1 MSLYSPLP
9 SCRNLLDFP
18 NSPKIIHLQI
28 EHQNKNSFSSTGKH
42 SKTKGRIEKDLLT
55 CFQPEHIMK
64 TEMKKGLS
72 ILLILIVFPAVS
84 DSSILQITVDA
95 PIHPITSE
103 YIRDTI
109 DKAERENASLVI
121 ITLNTPGG
129 LDSSMREIIER
140 ILSSKTPVAAY
151 VSPSGGRAASAGFYI
166 SIACDI
172 FVMAPGTSTG
182 AAHPVGV
189 SITGQAMDKTM
200 EDKATEDAVSYIKT
214 LAEKRGRNI
223 RLAEDAVRKSAS
235 YTEKEALTGNLIDL
249 IAKNEQEIIEF
260 FDGKRL
266 KRFNEEEEILDLRGE
281 EIIKIPMSARQKFLI
296 TISNPNLAYI
306 LLMLGLL
313 GLYFEFSNPGSILP
327 GVLGGIFLLLAIF
340 SFQILPINYVGLLLI
355 LLAIGLFILEI
366 KIQSYGILTVGGIA
380 AMVIGS
386 IMLIPAP
393 IPELRPSLKFIIPMA
408 VGLSLIFIFLIYI
421 AIRAHLNRVST
432 GKEGLVG
439 EIGVAQSDI
448 KPEGKVFVHGEL
460 WNAEAEEDIPK
471 GTKVK
476 VLEVKKNLMLKVT
489 KS

>member
-1 MSLYSPLP
+1 M
-9 SCRNLLDFP
+9 
-18 NSPKIIHLQI
+18 KI
-28 EHQNKNSFSSTGKH
+28 
-42 SKTKGRIEKDLLT
+42 
-55 CFQPEHIMK
+55 
-64 TEMKKGLS
+64 EMKKGLS
-72 ILLILIVFPAVS
+72 ILLLLIVLPSVS
-84 DSSILQITVDA
+84 ASSILKITVDA

-109 DKAERENASLVI
+109 DQAERENASLVI

-140 ILSSKTPVAAY
+140 ILSSKVPVAAY
-151 VSPSGGRAASAGFYI
+151 VSPSGGRAASAGFFI

-172 FVMAPGTSTG
+172 FAMSPGTSTG

-189 SITGQAMDKTM
+189 SITGQSMDETM
-200 EDKATEDAVSYIKT
+200 ADKVTQDAAAYIKT
-214 LAEKRGRNI
+214 LAEKRGRNVQ
-223 RLAEDAVRKSAS
+223 LAEDAVRKSSS
-235 YTEKEALTGNLIDL
+235 YTEEEALEGNLIDL
-249 IAKNEQEIIEF
+249 IAKNEQEIIDF
-260 FDGKRL
+260 FDGQLL
-266 KRFNEEEEILDLRGE
+266 KRFNDEEEILDLKDE
-281 EIIKIPMSARQKFLI
+281 AIIDIPMSARQKFLI

-340 SFQILPINYVGLLLI
+340 SFQILPINYVGLMLI

-386 IMLIPAP
+386 IMLIDTT
-393 IPELRPSLKFIIPMA
+393 IPELRPSLKFIIPVA
-408 VGLSLIFIFLIYI
+408 VGLSLIFIFLIVI
-421 AIRAHLNRVST
+421 AIRAQMNRIHT

-439 EIGVAQSDI
+439 EIGMAQSDL

-460 WNAEAEEDIPK
+460 WNAEATENIKK

-476 VLEVKKNLMLKVT
+476 VLEVKKNLALKVT